1 MGEITEFVQ
10 LYIENADVLEEQ
22 LDEMSLKLV
31 ENIQNQLYGG
41 HGRITG
47 NLRDS
52 IQSDFSVD
60 GLNGVVRAYIGGTAE
75 EYGWAVNDG
84 YDAFDIYPKGI
95 ATYHAGQKLTSGS
108 ALWWPGADHPVRK
121 VHHPG
126 FGGYEF
132 MEAGLEETVA
142 LYR

>member
-1 MGEITEFVQ
+1 MGEITEFIQ
-10 LYIENADVLEEQ
+10 LYLENGDTLEEK

-31 ENIQNQLYGG
+31 ENIQNQLYSG
-41 HGRITG
+41 HGRISG
-47 NLRDS
+47 NLRES
-52 IQSDFSVD
+52 IQSDFTAN
-60 GLNGVVRAYIGGTAE
+60 GLTGLVRAYIGGTAE

-84 YDAFDIYPKGI
+84 YPAHDIYASP
-95 ATYHAGQKLTSGS
+95 GS
-108 ALWWPGADHPVRK
+108 ALYWPGADHPVKK